1 MSWFDVTRNI
11 SRALKER
18 SMSAVAQS
26 LTLTDGRVEDV
37 LLGGD
42 PTGYPL
48 VMYHGHLRIQPRSE
62 CRGGLPALGEPY
74 EALTH

>member
-26 LTLTDGRVEDV
+26 LTLSDGRVEDV

-48 VMYHGHLRIQPRSE
+48 VMHHGT
-62 CRGGLPALGEPY
+62 PADSTTLGMPWW
-74 EALTH
+74 ATSTRRTL